1 MAYIKFVVHRV
12 WGVHSTNTGRWLP
25 PLSLAVGLPWR
36 RRSLAHLE
44 HELVDFV
51 IRVRVENDR
60 NKGGVGLFSYDCLSE
75 IISLPYK
82 MWQIA
87 FHQR

>member
-1 MAYIKFVVHRV
+1 MLELGMKGWSNIER
-12 WGVHSTNTGRWLP
+12 GGTSTKMGRRLP
-25 PLSLAVGLPWR
+25 PLSLLVGLPR
-36 RRSLAHLE
+36 RRRAQLE

-60 NKGGVGLFSYDCLSE
+60 NKGGVGLFSYDYVSG

-87 FHQR
+87 FH